1 VNLDYSN
8 PNFDILLP
16 CLKLKPHLPKSTTPD
31 FILLVSATAAAAAG
45 HSILQRGEPLIL
57 ILTYFSPDY
66 ITNSLTNPDVSL
78 PNRQHSRIHQF
89 IPEKMTKS
97 EEECS
102 DDETPSGSAVTPSS
116 LSLTDVAQD
125 IFGLSN
131 SSILKTGDLCPSEEI
146 DDDKVSAELTSHLY
160 LLVLPIADHPV
171 AR

>member
-1 VNLDYSN
+1 MS
-8 PNFDILLP
+8 
-16 CLKLKPHLPKSTTPD
+16 
-31 FILLVSATAAAAAG
+31 TAAAAAG

-57 ILTYFSPDY
+57 ILIYFSLDY

-89 IPEKMTKS
+89 RNEKMTKS

-116 LSLTDVAQD
+116 LFSLTDVAQD
-125 IFGLSN
+125 IVGLSN
-131 SSILKTGDLCPSEEI
+131 SSILKTGDLRPSKEI
-146 DDDKVSAELTSHLY
+146 DDDKVSAELISHLY